1 MMHAGLAAGTQPGNS
16 SRAALFREQC
26 RIIAAIFGMSPMAA
40 EPIAA
45 TCVSYRGTA
54 AADKMRSRFD
64 FP

>member
-1 MMHAGLAAGTQPGNS
+1 MMHAGLAAGTQPGQFIARGIVPGTMPHHRCN
-16 SRAALFREQC
+16 FRHLS
-26 RIIAAIFGMSPMAA
+26 IAA

-45 TCVSYRGTA
+45 NCVSYRGTA